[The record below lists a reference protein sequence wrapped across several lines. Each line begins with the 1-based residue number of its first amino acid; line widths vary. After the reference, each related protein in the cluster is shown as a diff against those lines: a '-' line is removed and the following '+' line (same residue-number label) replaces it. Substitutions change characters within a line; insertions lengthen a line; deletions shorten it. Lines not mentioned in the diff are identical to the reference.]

1 MRTKS
6 LYVTVVSKN
15 ANCSVVIND
24 KSVKVLSEIN
34 GVERSYDSNIAFN
47 YVSELRDGMF
57 DIRSIVSKLNEIFG
71 VDLEINNDVFH
82 FFYDSD
88 DLYCKLFISKGIKR
102 YELIHK

>member
-6 LYVTVVSKN
+6 LYVAVVSKN
-15 ANCSVVIND
+15 ANCNLVIND

-47 YVSELRDGMF
+47 YVSELRDDMF
-57 DIRSIVSKLNEIFG
+57 DIRSIVRKLNEIFG
-71 VDLEINNDVFH
+71 IDLEINNDVFH

-88 DLYCKLFISKGIKR
+88 DLYCKLFISEGIKR